1 MRRYLTIQNFETVY
15 LKSVPQCDD
24 MAHFLGGGTWH
35 TKLLRVTH
43 SHKKWMKSPK
53 V

>member
-24 MAHFLGGGTWH
+24 MAHFLGGRH
-35 TKLLRVTH
+35 MA
-43 SHKKWMKSPK
+43 HKAITCDTLT
-53 V
+53 

>member
-24 MAHFLGGGTWH
+24 MAHFLGVAHGTQSYY
-35 TKLLRVTH
+35 V
-43 SHKKWMKSPK
+43 
-53 V
+53 